1 MTLKN
6 DLPLIEVK
14 EISWKAARKDFLL
27 AYEKQAEKPQVTNTA
42 NRRISSHV

>member
-27 AYEKQAEKPQVTNTA
+27 AYEKQTEKHQTSKTA

>member
-14 EISWKAARKDFLL
+14 EISWKAARKDFLS
-27 AYEKQAEKPQVTNTA
+27 AYEKQAVKNKA
-42 NRRISSHV
+42 NPAENKRISNHV